1 MSLSGRYLII
11 SIVQLFV
18 LLPGCSAGRQSRVQ
32 RETIAETKVVR
43 TDSLLLHDLFLVS
56 RNKTI
61 DIEHIVFDTSRP
73 DTLCSDSCRK
83 ATLPSLYSVTRIA
96 IDEQSK
102 VEAKTSVKSGSVNES
117 RSTGSDSLQKEHI
130 ANLSSGKWV
139 FVLLVV
145 LLLLMLIKLK

>member
-1 MSLSGRYLII
+1 MSLSGRYF
-11 SIVQLFV
+11 IVPIVLLFV
-18 LLPGCSAGRQSRVQ
+18 LLPGFSAGRQSRVQ

-43 TDSLLLHDLFLVS
+43 TDSLLLHDLFLAS
-56 RNKTI
+56 RNRTI

-83 ATLPSLYSVTRIA
+83 ATLPSVYSVTRIA

-102 VEAKTSVKSGSVNES
+102 VEAKTSVKSGFVSES

-130 ANLSSGKWV
+130 ANLSSGRWM
-139 FVLLVV
+139 FVLL
-145 LLLLMLIKLK
+145 LILFLYLLIKLK